1 MSFPASKS
9 PIKPKKKARGER
21 RQVRAI
27 KPQITS
33 LVDIMTVLCMF
44 MLQSFSGENQIITE
58 TKSLVLPESSAKKKP
73 ELMVTL
79 KVNNQQIVA
88 EEKPVADVEAV
99 LASDELIIPGL
110 YEWLGSRRAATEKI
124 SQYSSKTKFKGDIN
138 IQADKRIRFRL
149 LKKIMYTCGQQGFN
163 NFSLAVRQKAN

>member
-9 PIKPKKKARGER
+9 SVKPKKARGER
-21 RQVRAI
+21 RIKSV

-58 TKSLVLPESSAKKKP
+58 TKDLILPESTAKKRP
-73 ELMVTL
+73 ELTVTL
-79 KVNNQQIVA
+79 KVNNREIVA
-88 EEKPVADVEAV
+88 EDQPVADVNAV
-99 LASDELIIPGL
+99 LGSDELVIPGL
-110 YEWLGSRRAATEKI
+110 NEWLGKRRAATEKL
-124 SQYSSKTKFKGDIN
+124 SQYSTTTKFKGDIN

-149 LKKIMYTCGQQGFN
+149 LKKIMYTCGQQGYN
-163 NFSLAVRQKAN
+163 NFSLAVRQKGK

>member
-9 PIKPKKKARGER
+9 SIRPRKARGER
-21 RQVRAI
+21 KLKSV

-44 MLQSFSGENQIITE
+44 MLQSFSSENQIVTE
-58 TKSLVLPESSAKKKP
+58 TKNLILPESSAKKQP
-73 ELMVTL
+73 QLAVTL
-79 KVNNQQIVA
+79 KINNTEITAEDMVVA
-88 EEKPVADVEAV
+88 RVDEALGSEDLV
-99 LASDELIIPGL
+99 IPGL
-110 YEWLGSRRAATEKI
+110 YQWLEQRRRATEKI
-124 SQYSSKTKFKGDIN
+124 SRYSSKTTFKGDIT

-163 NFSLAVRQKAN
+163 NFSLAVRKKG

>member
-9 PIKPKKKARGER
+9 HVKPRKARGER
-21 RQVRAI
+21 KLKAV

-58 TKSLVLPESSAKKKP
+58 TKDLILPESTAKKRP
-73 ELMVTL
+73 ALTVTL
-79 KVNNQQIVA
+79 KVNNNEIVA
-88 EEKPVADVEAV
+88 EDQSVADVASV
-99 LASDELIIPGL
+99 LASSELVIPGL
-110 YEWLGSRRAATEKI
+110 YDWLGERRAKTEKL
-124 SQYSSKTKFKGDIN
+124 SQYGSTTKFKGDIN

-149 LKKIMYTCGQQGFN
+149 LKKIMYTCGQQGYN
-163 NFSLAVRQKAN
+163 NFSLAVRQKGK

>member
-9 PIKPKKKARGER
+9 SIKPKKARGER
-21 RQVRAI
+21 QIKSI

-58 TKSLVLPESSAKKKP
+58 TKDLVLPESSAQKKP
-73 ELMVTL
+73 ALMVTL
-79 KVNNQQIVA
+79 KVNNREIVA
-88 EEKPVADVEAV
+88 EEKTVADVDAV
-99 LASDELIIPGL
+99 LASDDLIIPGL
-110 YEWLGSRRAATEKI
+110 YDWLGSRRAATEKI
-124 SQYSSKTKFKGDIN
+124 SQYSIKTKFKGDIN

-163 NFSLAVRQKAN
+163 NFSLAVRQKGK

>member
-9 PIKPKKKARGER
+9 SIKPKKARGER
-21 RQVRAI
+21 RIKAV

-58 TKSLVLPESSAKKKP
+58 TKDLILPESSAKKRP
-73 ELMVTL
+73 ELSVTL
-79 KVNNQQIVA
+79 KVNNNEIMAEDQSVA
-88 EEKPVADVEAV
+88 NVNTV
-99 LASDELIIPGL
+99 LASGELVIPGL
-110 YEWLGSRRAATEKI
+110 SDWLEKRRAATEKL
-124 SQYSSKTKFKGDIN
+124 SQYSSATKFKGDIN

-149 LKKIMYTCGQQGFN
+149 LKKIMYTCGQQGYN
-163 NFSLAVRQKAN
+163 NFSLAVRQKGK

>member
-9 PIKPKKKARGER
+9 HVKPRKARGER
-21 RQVRAI
+21 KLKAI

-58 TKSLVLPESSAKKKP
+58 TKDLILPESTAKKRP
-73 ELMVTL
+73 ALTVTL
-79 KVNNQQIVA
+79 KVNNNEIVA
-88 EEKPVADVEAV
+88 EDQSVADVGSV
-99 LASDELIIPGL
+99 LASSELVIPGL
-110 YEWLGSRRAATEKI
+110 YDWLGERRAKTEKL
-124 SQYSSKTKFKGDIN
+124 SQYSSTTKFKGDIN

-149 LKKIMYTCGQQGFN
+149 LKKIMYTCGQQGYN
-163 NFSLAVRQKAN
+163 NFSLAVRQKGK

>member
-9 PIKPKKKARGER
+9 SIKPKKSRGER
-21 RQVRAI
+21 RIKAI

-58 TKSLVLPESSAKKKP
+58 TKDLILPESTAKKRP
-73 ELMVTL
+73 ELTVTL
-79 KVNNQQIVA
+79 KVNNNEIVA
-88 EEKPVADVEAV
+88 EDQSVADVNTA
-99 LASDELIIPGL
+99 LASDGLIIPGL
-110 YEWLGSRRAATEKI
+110 SDWLGNRRAATEKL
-124 SQYSSKTKFKGDIN
+124 SRYSTTTKFKGDIN

-149 LKKIMYTCGQQGFN
+149 LKKIMYTCGQQGYN
-163 NFSLAVRQKAN
+163 NFSLAVRQKGK

>member
-9 PIKPKKKARGER
+9 SVKPRKARGER
-21 RQVRAI
+21 QIKSI

-44 MLQSFSGENQIITE
+44 MLQSFSAENQIITE
-58 TKSLVLPESSAKKKP
+58 TKDLVLPESSAKKRP

-79 KVNNQQIVA
+79 KVNNHEIVA
-88 EEKPVADVEAV
+88 EEKTVADVDAV
-99 LASDELIIPGL
+99 LASDQLIIPGL
-110 YEWLGSRRAATEKI
+110 YEWLGARRAATEKL

-163 NFSLAVRQKAN
+163 NFSLAVRQKGK